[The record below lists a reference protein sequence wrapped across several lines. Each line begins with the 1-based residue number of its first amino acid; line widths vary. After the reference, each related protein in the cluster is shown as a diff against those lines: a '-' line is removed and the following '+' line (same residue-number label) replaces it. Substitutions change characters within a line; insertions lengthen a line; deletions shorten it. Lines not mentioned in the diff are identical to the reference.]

1 MLPAKVQWMLGA
13 AATIGNR
20 FPLALLA
27 QLCGVSELQTAQ
39 LLDMPVR
46 YGIAMCIRLSA
57 IPLKG
62 ATVIGDRIAQ
72 IWCCTY
78 IEFHF

>member
-27 QLCGVSELQTAQ
+27 QLCGVSELQAAQ

-62 ATVIGDRIAQ
+62 ATRDRRPHS
-72 IWCCTY
+72 TNMVLY
-78 IEFHF
+78 IY